1 MVQLKNSIIPD
12 LVMVTTGSDLHQDH
26 EVVYNEGLRAF
37 KHASIWGYELPWNHV
52 SFSTQAFVK
61 LSQPHLDKKWEMM
74 QVYESQFIKQRPYFT
89 KEFMEGLAR
98 VRGVQIGEPYAEAF
112 EVVRLKV

>member
-1 MVQLKNSIIPD
+1 
-12 LVMVTTGSDLHQDH
+12 
-26 EVVYNEGLRAF
+26 
-37 KHASIWGYELPWNHV
+37 
-52 SFSTQAFVK
+52 
-61 LSQPHLDKKWEMM
+61 M